1 MDYENSDDPLKRQY
15 MEKLQEIMK
24 EQINEYGQI
33 EPILIQREYDNYIP
47 AAPLPY
53 KTPTLGSPQPYTQK
67 PRRTEKL
74 SALTEDFNKFKA
86 HLQPEENKEHLA
98 MRLLNITAQTI
109 GYSTVG
115 FHNDKIVLEDV
126 DTKERFLFLS
136 RLLLPKLDY
145 DMVRYYLYVFL
156 NDRAAFGGEDKEPD
170 EHPF

>member
-1 MDYENSDDPLKRQY
+1 MDYEDSEEPLKELY
-15 MEKLQEIMK
+15 IAKLKAIMQE
-24 EQINEYGQI
+24 QVSEYESIVMQK
-33 EPILIQREYDNYIP
+33 EYDNYIP
-47 AAPLPY
+47 IAPLPY
-53 KTPTLGSPQPYTQK
+53 RTPTVQPYTK
-67 PRRTEKL
+67 LPHRTEKL
-74 SALTEDFNKFKA
+74 SALTEDFDKFKA
-86 HLQPEENKEHLA
+86 HLRPEENKEHLA

-115 FHNDKIVLEDV
+115 FRDDKVVLEDV

-136 RLLLPKLDY
+136 RFLLPTLDY